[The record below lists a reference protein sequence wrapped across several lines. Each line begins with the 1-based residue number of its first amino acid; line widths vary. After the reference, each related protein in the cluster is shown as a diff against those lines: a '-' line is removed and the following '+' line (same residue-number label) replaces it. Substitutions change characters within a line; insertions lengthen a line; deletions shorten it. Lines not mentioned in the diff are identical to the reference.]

1 MKLGV
6 FERKFRCFVKISTI
20 LLDIL
25 CRRKNKITWLKNY
38 SCEWSN
44 EQKKN
49 ILGWIKRLF
58 LSRPSSVCYLECQ
71 EREIFCEFSN
81 FNRNHYARRINKK
94 EKKERGWED
103 FARTGLLSVAN
114 VYNEFHENQ
123 KWMMELKFKNEKK
136 KQKRKKRN
144 MVEKLWN
151 AYDIFPFSIRRR
163 DSPSNE
169 LKFRFIFIYILR
181 IIAYC
186 MHINNIYYTCLYINI
201 YIHVCIHTNI
211 HLSKC
216 VYTLTHM
223 YNSD

>member
-1 MKLGV
+1 MRLGV

-136 KQKRKKRN
+136 KQKRKKKEIWWKNCETRTTFSPFLFGEEILLLTN
-144 MVEKLWN
+144 WN
-151 AYDIFPFSIRRR
+151 FDLYLSIFYVSLP
-163 DSPSNE
+163 
-169 LKFRFIFIYILR
+169 
-181 IIAYC
+181 
-186 MHINNIYYTCLYINI
+186 T
-201 YIHVCIHTNI
+201 VCI
-211 HLSKC
+211 
-216 VYTLTHM
+216 
-223 YNSD
+223 